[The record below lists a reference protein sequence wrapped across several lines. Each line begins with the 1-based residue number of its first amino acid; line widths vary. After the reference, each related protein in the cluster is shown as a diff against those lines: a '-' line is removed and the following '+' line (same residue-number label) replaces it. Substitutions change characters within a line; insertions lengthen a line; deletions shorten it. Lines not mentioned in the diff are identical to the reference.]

1 MSPLALQ
8 ERSRYTDHPSPIP
21 SMVLKHHFK
30 DLVEKWLIV
39 DVGQGMFMM
48 GLVGASCQVVPV
60 LKFSRV
66 VSKELSSDLKRPC
79 TG

>member
-1 MSPLALQ
+1 
-8 ERSRYTDHPSPIP
+8 
-21 SMVLKHHFK
+21 MVLKHHFK
-30 DLVEKWLIV
+30 DLVEKWLIA

-48 GLVGASCQVVPV
+48 GLVEASCQVVPV

-66 VSKELSSDLKRPC
+66 LSKELSSDLKRPC